1 VKKRKLNIKALVLV
15 ILILVLID
23 SVVLIMTEGFGKNLV
38 VNIIFYILEILVT
51 IWIVKDNGNFKNKK

>member
-1 VKKRKLNIKALVLV
+1 MLV

>member
-1 VKKRKLNIKALVLV
+1 MKKRKLNIKALVLV